1 MTTLNLQKKLP
12 KKFYQR
18 ELHTIA
24 KELLG
29 KIFVKIHDEKIL
41 AGKIVEVEA
50 YDGRVDQASH
60 SFNGKTKRN
69 EVMFGGGGFLYVYF
83 TYGMHFCANVVTG
96 KLNEGTAILLRAI
109 EPLEGVELM
118 AMNRYGKTKI
128 SEKEKINL
136 ANGPGKICSAFA
148 MARKENGTD
157 LCSDSIFI
165 LNSKKIKPDEIAEV
179 TRIGIKK
186 SVDLPWRYYIKNNPF
201 VSKK

>member
-12 KKFYQR
+12 KKFYRR
-18 ELHTIA
+18 ELHAIA

-29 KIFVKIHDEKIL
+29 KIIVKIYDDKIL

-50 YDGRVDQASH
+50 YDGRIDEASH

-96 KLNEGTAILLRAI
+96 KLNEGAAILLRAL
-109 EPLEGVELM
+109 EPLEGIELM

-136 ANGPGKICSAFA
+136 ANGPGKICSAFGIK
-148 MARKENGTD
+148 RKENGTD
-157 LCSDSIFI
+157 LCGGEIFI
-165 LNSKKIKPDEIAEV
+165 LNAKKITAGEIAEV
-179 TRIGIKK
+179 ARIGIKK
-186 SVDLPWRYYIKNNPF
+186 SVDLPWRYYIKNNPY